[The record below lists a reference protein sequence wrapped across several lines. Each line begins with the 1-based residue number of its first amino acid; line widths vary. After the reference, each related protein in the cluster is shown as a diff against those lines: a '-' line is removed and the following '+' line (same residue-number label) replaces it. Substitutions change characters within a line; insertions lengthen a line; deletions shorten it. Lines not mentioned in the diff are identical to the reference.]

1 MNKTNKLSNKT
12 IFGYAFGSLADAA
25 SYNFIVMYMLYF
37 LTAIIGLSAGKA
49 GIIISIS
56 TIASAV
62 YGLCIGPMSDN
73 TRSRYGRRRPYLV
86 MGAVLLLIGMILL
99 FRPFGFGESGAFVF
113 YLAMLLV
120 VWIGYGS
127 FLTPYNALGPELTSD
142 YDERTKLRTPAGIF
156 NCIGNIIGISLP
168 LTAVAFFAK
177 RGATEGEAWSYFAI
191 ILAVACAIA
200 ILITWKSTKGK
211 ELPMEVLMQEE
222 KERNPVKTYWQILKL
237 KPFRWIIG
245 FVAMFAI
252 GYIVFQSGL
261 IYYILFYAGMSE
273 AQMSQAMFINIFV
286 AMITTLVISALAMRI
301 NKKKAFTICFLLSA
315 AGMIVLYFVGVTSFP
330 MLLVLL
336 AIFGIG
342 NSSYWLLIYPL
353 IYDLSEVYEYKYG
366 KRKEGSLLSM
376 LAFVFTL
383 ATALGTQVL
392 TITMTMVGYDPALPV
407 QSEGTVTGIANIVFG
422 IPIATFILGA
432 LCCMAYP
439 LSKKAYERLIV
450 QLDKKRAGEETDNTG
465 LERIL

>member
-1 MNKTNKLSNKT
+1 
-12 IFGYAFGSLADAA
+12 
-25 SYNFIVMYMLYF
+25 
-37 LTAIIGLSAGKA
+37 
-49 GIIISIS
+49 
-56 TIASAV
+56 
-62 YGLCIGPMSDN
+62 
-73 TRSRYGRRRPYLV
+73 
-86 MGAVLLLIGMILL
+86 
-99 FRPFGFGESGAFVF
+99 
-113 YLAMLLV
+113 
-120 VWIGYGS
+120 
-127 FLTPYNALGPELTSD
+127 
-142 YDERTKLRTPAGIF
+142 
-156 NCIGNIIGISLP
+156 
-168 LTAVAFFAK
+168 
-177 RGATEGEAWSYFAI
+177 
-191 ILAVACAIA
+191 
-200 ILITWKSTKGK
+200 
-211 ELPMEVLMQEE
+211 MQEE

>member
-1 MNKTNKLSNKT
+1 MNKTDKLSNKT

-25 SYNFIVMYMLYF
+25 AYNFIIMYMLYF

-49 GIIISIS
+49 GIIISVS
-56 TIASAV
+56 TVASAV

-73 TRSRYGRRRPYLV
+73 TRGKYGRRRPYLLI
-86 MGAVLLLIGMILL
+86 GAVLLLIGIILL
-99 FRPFGFGESGAFVF
+99 FRPFGFSQGGAFVF
-113 YLAMLLV
+113 YLVMILA
-120 VWIGYGS
+120 VWIGYGT
-127 FLTPYNALGPELTSD
+127 FLVPYNALGPELTSD

-156 NCIGNIIGISLP
+156 NCVGNIIGISLP

-177 RGATEGEAWSYFAI
+177 RGATEGEAWSYFAV
-191 ILAVACAIA
+191 ILAIVCAVSV
-200 ILITWKSTKGK
+200 LITWKSTKGK
-211 ELPMEVLMQEE
+211 ELPMEVLMREE

-237 KPFRWIIG
+237 KPFRWMIG
-245 FVAMFAI
+245 FVAMFGI
-252 GYIVFQSGL
+252 GYMVFQSGL

-286 AMITTLVISALAMRI
+286 AMVTTLIISVVAMRI
-301 NKKKAFTICFLLSA
+301 NKKMAFAIGFLISA
-315 AGMIVLYFVGVTSFP
+315 AGMILLYFIGVTSFP

-336 AIFGIG
+336 AVFGVG
-342 NSSYWLLIYPL
+342 NGCYWLLIYPL

-392 TITMTMVGYDPALPV
+392 TITMTMVGYDPTLPV
-407 QSEGTVTGIANIVFG
+407 QSEATVNGIANIVFG
-422 IPIATFILGA
+422 IPIATFVLGA
-432 LCCMAYP
+432 LFCLAYP
-439 LSKKAYERLIV
+439 LSKKSYEKLMAE
-450 QLDKKRAGEETDNTG
+450 LEKKRAGEETDEEG
-465 LERIL
+465 LERVI